1 MNPVKR
7 PTSYTMKRSSVLKI
21 GAQALAVLGT
31 VFLMGSTAQADDAS
45 ALAFIQKEEAAME
58 ASLRANQGESAQ
70 NALIDSFVDY
80 DEFAR
85 RSLGQPCPPA
95 IPGCTNWNAKV
106 TPAQQAEL
114 TRLLRLVL
122 QKSYKKTIKKT
133 LDYNVTYKS
142 IKPSPLGDS
151 RVRSLA
157 KSKINVRDP
166 EIQVDY
172 LVRASGDPKVVDM
185 VAEGASVT
193 KNYYDSLNKKL
204 SNEGC
209 PAAVKMLNDKINKKE

>member
-1 MNPVKR
+1 
-7 PTSYTMKRSSVLKI
+7 MKRHSSYLLKRSVLKA
-21 GAQALAVLGT
+21 GAQALAVIGT
-31 VFLMGSTAQADDAS
+31 VFFMGSTAQADDAS
-45 ALAFIQKEEAAME
+45 ALAFVQKEAAAME
-58 ASLRANQGESAQ
+58 ASLRANQGDNAQ

-95 IPGCTNWNAKV
+95 VPGCTNWNAKL
-106 TPAQQAEL
+106 TPEQQANMR
-114 TRLLRLVL
+114 RLLRLVL
-122 QKSYKKTIKKT
+122 QKSYKRTIKKT
-133 LDYNVTYKS
+133 LDYNLTYKS
-142 IKPSPLGDS
+142 VKASPLGDN

-157 KSKINVRDP
+157 QSKVNPRDP

-172 LVRASGDPKVVDM
+172 NVRATGDPKVVDM

-204 SNEGC
+204 SNEGYD
-209 PAAVKMLNDKINKKE
+209 AAVTMLTNKINKKE